1 MISSYGQYGVTAES
15 LFDQPHYPT
24 PSTHTG
30 VWVLPHDSI
39 YEYKR
44 TGVGPLWSWKT
55 RKKGSR
61 GRWASV
67 NQTAS
72 NKLNADAI
80 PRLGPAPAPSD
91 PGRYHIE
98 EETVITPGNGNGN
111 GPPKWLYPV
120 VGGVALISL
129 IIILASVGG
138 KKKGKKK

>member
-1 MISSYGQYGVTAES
+1 MISSYGQYDLTYHSKATLHS
-15 LFDQPHYPT
+15 L
-24 PSTHTG
+24 HTG
-30 VWVLPHDSI
+30 VWVLPYDSI

-44 TGVGPLWSWKT
+44 TGVGPLWGWKT

-61 GRWASV
+61 GSWDSV
-67 NQTAS
+67 NQKATDI
-72 NKLNADAI
+72 LNADAV
-80 PRLGPAPAPSD
+80 PRLGPDPS
-91 PGRYHIE
+91 PGGGPGPGLQPINGKGKGK
-98 EETVITPGNGNGN
+98 GNGKGN